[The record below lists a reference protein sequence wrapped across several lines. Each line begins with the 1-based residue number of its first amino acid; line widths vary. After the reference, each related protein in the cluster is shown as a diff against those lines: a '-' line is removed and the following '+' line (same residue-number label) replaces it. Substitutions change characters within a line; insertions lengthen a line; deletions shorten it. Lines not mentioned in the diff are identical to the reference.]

1 MEFVKPQ
8 ESIEPPV
15 NTGMEGQSPDMDM
28 DMDMDMDVASAPSP
42 ETESE
47 AAANSIGLLLQRVA
61 GISIDEINK
70 LTAELQATRHLLQS
84 EATRI
89 ERQIIEY
96 AHLNQSAMQTTKV
109 IADHLA
115 SRRTGHDRPSSED
128 KALQP
133 DPVSQEDS
141 RIPADHPQA
150 AARRGPRPFPVRGHA
165 DQARLG

>member
-1 MEFVKPQ
+1 MDFVKPQ
-8 ESIEPPV
+8 ESLEPPV
-15 NTGMEGQSPDMDM
+15 NTGTEGQSPDMD
-28 DMDMDMDVASAPSP
+28 VAPAPSP

-61 GISIDEINK
+61 GSSMDEINK

-96 AHLNQSAMQTTKV
+96 AHLSQSAMQTTKG

-115 SRRTGHDRPSSED
+115 SSRTGPDRPSSED
-128 KALQP
+128 KAPLP
-133 DPVSQEDS
+133 DPGSQEDS
-141 RIPADHPQA
+141 RIPAHHPQA
-150 AARRGPRPFPVRGHA
+150 
-165 DQARLG
+165 

>member
-1 MEFVKPQ
+1 MDFVKPQ
-8 ESIEPPV
+8 EFLEPTV
-15 NTGMEGQSPDMDM
+15 NTDTERQSPDMDL
-28 DMDMDMDVASAPSP
+28 ASAPSP

-61 GISIDEINK
+61 GSSIDEINK
-70 LTAELQATRHLLQS
+70 LTAELQAKRHMLQS

-115 SRRTGHDRPSSED
+115 SRRTGPDRPSSED
-128 KALQP
+128 KALLL
-133 DPVSQEDS
+133 DPGSQEDS
-141 RIPADHPQA
+141 RIPAHHPQA
-150 AARRGPRPFPVRGHA
+150 ATRRGPHPFPVRGHA

>member
-1 MEFVKPQ
+1 MDFVKPQ
-8 ESIEPPV
+8 ESLEPPV
-15 NTGMEGQSPDMDM
+15 NTDTEGQSP
-28 DMDMDMDVASAPSP
+28 DMDVASAPSP

-61 GISIDEINK
+61 GSSMDEINK

-96 AHLNQSAMQTTKV
+96 AHLNQSAMQSTKGM
-109 IADHLA
+109 ADHLA
-115 SRRTGHDRPSSED
+115 TRRTGPDRPGSED
-128 KALQP
+128 KAPLP
-133 DPVSQEDS
+133 DSGSQEDS
-141 RIPADHPQA
+141 CIPAHHPQA
-150 AARRGPRPFPVRGHA
+150 AAHRGRRPFPVRGHA